1 MKFYSD
7 RIRITPISL
16 EEAAARAKDAKSVSS
31 LDEILAKIDN
41 QKQVKTAAAATP
53 VVKTAEAAPAKVEE
67 PKAEVKTAA
76 VEEKKANLDNLG
88 DAKAPPFGKKEEEKK
103 DEPKKDEKGEKKEDK
118 KDEPEKEEMKKEES
132 AKPVSLKVA
141 KSLDFRG
148 WEAEDVVKAWGQHGN
163 FEKCCANVKGKVNDE
178 KTYCGLLQVASNEAG
193 KIIKQA
199 AAEKQEKV
207 ASKVEKTARFKKL
220 AKLTEEE
227 RAALAKYWGQ
237 MYGEGYVKAMLEDY

>member
-7 RIRITPISL
+7 RIRTTPISL

-41 QKQVKTAAAATP
+41 QKQVKTAAAEAP
-53 VVKTAEAAPAKVEE
+53 VVKTAEAAPA
-67 PKAEVKTAA
+67 PK
-76 VEEKKANLDNLG
+76 VEEKKA
-88 DAKAPPFGKKEEEKK
+88 E
-103 DEPKKDEKGEKKEDK
+103 EPKKDEKGEKKEDK

-148 WEAEDVVKAWGQHGN
+148 WEAEDIVKAWAQHGN
-163 FEKCCANVKGKVNDE
+163 LEKCCSNVKGKVNDE

-227 RAALAKYWGQ
+227 RAALAEYWGKL
-237 MYGEGYVKAMLEDY
+237 YGDAYVKAMLEDY